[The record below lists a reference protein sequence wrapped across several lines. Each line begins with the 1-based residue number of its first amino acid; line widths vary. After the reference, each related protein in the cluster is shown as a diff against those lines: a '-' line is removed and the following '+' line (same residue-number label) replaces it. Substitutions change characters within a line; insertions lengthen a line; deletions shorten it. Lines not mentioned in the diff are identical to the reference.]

1 MFSFKRRIGN
11 KAEAL
16 VLDYLKQQ
24 GLSLITQNYL
34 TKLGEIDIIM
44 LDKSVDT
51 LVFVEVRYRKDT
63 SYGTALETVT
73 LSKQRKLIHV
83 SQLYLQKHPECQH
96 FLCRFDVVG
105 VESDLKCPTITW
117 IQSAFELKGRL

>member
-51 LVFVEVRYRKDT
+51 LVFVEFRYRKDA

-73 LSKQRKLIHV
+73 LSKQRKLIHA
-83 SQLYLQKHPECQH
+83 SQLYL
-96 FLCRFDVVG
+96 
-105 VESDLKCPTITW
+105 
-117 IQSAFELKGRL
+117 

>member
-16 VLDYLKQQ
+16 ALDHLKQQ
-24 GLSLITQNYL
+24 GLSLIEQNYL

-44 LDKSVDT
+44 LDKITDT
-51 LVFVEVRYRKDT
+51 LVFVEVRYRKNT
-63 SYGTALETVT
+63 SHGTSIETVT
-73 LSKQRKLIHV
+73 HSKQQKLIRAA
-83 SQLYLQKHPECQH
+83 QQYLQKHPTYQH

-105 VESDLKCPTITW
+105 VESDLKYPTITW
-117 IQSAFELKGRL
+117 IQSAFER

>member
-16 VLDYLKQQ
+16 ALDHLKQQ
-24 GLSLITQNYL
+24 GLSLIEQNYL

-44 LDKSVDT
+44 LDKITDT
-51 LVFVEVRYRKDT
+51 LVFVEVRYRKNT
-63 SYGTALETVT
+63 SHGTSIETVT
-73 LSKQRKLIHV
+73 HSKQQKLIRAA
-83 SQLYLQKHPECQH
+83 QQYLQKHPTYQH

-105 VESDLKCPTITW
+105 VESDLKYPTITW
-117 IQSAFELKGRL
+117 IQSAFERQE

>member
-51 LVFVEVRYRKDT
+51 LVFVEVRYRKT
-63 SYGTALETVT
+63 PLMA
-73 LSKQRKLIHV
+73 RH
-83 SQLYLQKHPECQH
+83 
-96 FLCRFDVVG
+96 
-105 VESDLKCPTITW
+105 
-117 IQSAFELKGRL
+117 

>member
-16 VLDYLKQQ
+16 ALDHLKQQ
-24 GLSLITQNYL
+24 GLSLIEQNYL

-44 LDKSVDT
+44 LDKIADT
-51 LVFVEVRYRKDT
+51 LVFVEVRYRK
-63 SYGTALETVT
+63 SNNYGTAIETIT
-73 LSKQRKLIHV
+73 RLKQQKLMRTA
-83 SQLYLQKHPECQH
+83 QQYLQKHPTYQH

-105 VESDLKCPTITW
+105 VESDLKYPTITW
-117 IQSAFELKGRL
+117 IQSAFVR